1 MDKLL
6 DVENVSISFI
16 QYTKGLNQR
25 DLKVITD
32 LTLDI
37 AEGEI
42 LAVLGSSGSGKSLLA
57 HAIFG
62 ILPENAR
69 LNGKIKFK
77 GKELSQEDKEEI
89 RGKGIVL
96 VPQSVNFL
104 DPLMKISDI
113 AIGHCDSEEEK
124 KAKKV
129 KQREIFE
136 HYNLGP
142 EVDDMY
148 PFQLSGGMARR
159 VLVSTALLADPDL
172 VVADEPTPGLDEK
185 TVEETLNHF
194 KHMKEDGIGVLLITH
209 DIHAALEV
217 ADRIGIFYSGY
228 VIEIALKED
237 FSGDGENLLH
247 PYTKSLY
254 KALPANGFEVIEGYQ
269 PLQGE
274 IIEGCPYYDR
284 CDMRFERCKK
294 ERPEL
299 VDIGLKKIRCF
310 KYYDDAEEL
319 VEEPVTEEIAEE
331 VVEEPVVEEVS
342 EELVEEPVVEEVSEE
357 PIVEESVVEEEATE
371 IIEEGE

>member
-1 MDKLL
+1 MEKLL

-25 DLKVITD
+25 NLKVITD

-37 AEGEI
+37 SEGEI

-62 ILPENAR
+62 ILPENAD
-69 LNGKIKFK
+69 LNGTIKFK
-77 GKELSQEDKEEI
+77 GKKLSQEDKEEI
-89 RGKGIVL
+89 RGKDIVL

-104 DPLMKISDI
+104 DPLMKISDQT
-113 AIGHCDSEEEK
+113 IGHTENDEER
-124 KAKKV
+124 KAKKL

-159 VLVSTALLADPDL
+159 VLVSTALLSDPKL

-194 KHMKEDGIGVLLITH
+194 RHMKDDGIGVLLITH

-254 KALPANGFEVIEGYQ
+254 KALPANGFEIIKGHQ
-269 PLQGE
+269 PLHGE
-274 IIEGCPYYDR
+274 IQEGCPYYDR
-284 CDMRFERCKK
+284 CEMRFDRCKE

-299 VDIGLKKIRCF
+299 IDLGKKKVRCF
-310 KYYDDAEEL
+310 KYEKG
-319 VEEPVTEEIAEE
+319 VENET
-331 VVEEPVVEEVS
+331 
-342 EELVEEPVVEEVSEE
+342 
-357 PIVEESVVEEEATE
+357 
-371 IIEEGE
+371 

>member
-1 MDKLL
+1 MEKLL

-16 QYTKGLNQR
+16 QYTQGLNQR

-37 AEGEI
+37 SEGEI

-62 ILPENAR
+62 ILPENAN
-69 LNGKIKFK
+69 LNGKIKYK
-77 GKELSQEDKEEI
+77 GKELSQKDKEEI
-89 RGKGIVL
+89 RGKDIVL

-104 DPLMKISDI
+104 DPLMKISDQ
-113 AIGHCDSEEEK
+113 AIGYTETDEEK
-124 KAKKV
+124 KTKKA

-159 VLVSTALLADPDL
+159 VLVSTALLSDPKL
-172 VVADEPTPGLDEK
+172 VVADEPTPGLDQK

-194 KHMKEDGIGVLLITH
+194 KNMKKDGIGVLLITH

-228 VIEIALKED
+228 VIEIAKTED

-247 PYTKSLY
+247 PYTKALY
-254 KALPANGFEVIEGYQ
+254 KALPANGFELTKGHQ
-269 PLQGE
+269 PLHGE
-274 IIEGCPYYDR
+274 IPNGCPYYDR
-284 CDMRFERCKK
+284 CDMRFDRCKQ

-299 VDIGLKKIRCF
+299 LDLGDKKIRCF
-310 KYYDDAEEL
+310 KY
-319 VEEPVTEEIAEE
+319 
-331 VVEEPVVEEVS
+331 
-342 EELVEEPVVEEVSEE
+342 
-357 PIVEESVVEEEATE
+357 
-371 IIEEGE
+371 EEGA

>member
-1 MDKLL
+1 MEKLL

-37 AEGEI
+37 SEGEI

-62 ILPENAR
+62 ILPENAN

-77 GKELSQEDKEEI
+77 GQELTQEAKEEL
-89 RGKGIVL
+89 RGKEIVL

-104 DPLMKISDI
+104 DPLMKIADQ
-113 AIGHCDSEEEK
+113 AIGHTESEEERKQK
-124 KAKKV
+124 KI

-142 EVDDMY
+142 EVDEMY

-159 VLVSTALLADPDL
+159 VLVSTSLLSDPKL

-194 KHMKEDGIGVLLITH
+194 RHMKEDGIGVLLITH

-247 PYTKSLY
+247 PYTKALY
-254 KALPANGFEVIEGYQ
+254 KALPANGFEIIKGHQ
-269 PLQGE
+269 PLHGE
-274 IIEGCPYYDR
+274 IQKGCPYYDR
-284 CDMRFERCKK
+284 CEMRFDRCKE

-299 VDIGLKKIRCF
+299 IDIGDKKIRCF
-310 KYYDDAEEL
+310 KY
-319 VEEPVTEEIAEE
+319 
-331 VVEEPVVEEVS
+331 
-342 EELVEEPVVEEVSEE
+342 
-357 PIVEESVVEEEATE
+357 
-371 IIEEGE
+371 EEGA

>member
-1 MDKLL
+1 MNGDMMEKLL

-37 AEGEI
+37 SEGEI

-62 ILPENAR
+62 ILPENAN

-77 GKELSQEDKEEI
+77 GRELSQEDKEEI
-89 RGKGIVL
+89 RGKDIVL

-104 DPLMKISDI
+104 DPLMKISDQ
-113 AIGHCDSEEEK
+113 AIGNVKSDDERKEK
-124 KAKKV
+124 KI

-136 HYNLGP
+136 HYNLDP

-159 VLVSTALLADPDL
+159 VLVSTALLSDPKL
-172 VVADEPTPGLDEK
+172 VVADEPTPGLDEM
-185 TVEETLNHF
+185 TVQETLNHF

-228 VIEIALKED
+228 VIEIAENKD

-247 PYTKSLY
+247 PYTKALY
-254 KALPANGFEVIEGYQ
+254 KALPANGFELTKGHQ
-269 PLQGE
+269 PLHGE
-274 IIEGCPYYDR
+274 IVKGCPYYDR
-284 CDMRFERCKK
+284 CEMRFDRCKQ
-294 ERPEL
+294 ERPQL
-299 VDIGLKKIRCF
+299 IDLDNKKVRCF
-310 KYYDDAEEL
+310 KY
-319 VEEPVTEEIAEE
+319 
-331 VVEEPVVEEVS
+331 
-342 EELVEEPVVEEVSEE
+342 
-357 PIVEESVVEEEATE
+357 
-371 IIEEGE
+371 EEGA